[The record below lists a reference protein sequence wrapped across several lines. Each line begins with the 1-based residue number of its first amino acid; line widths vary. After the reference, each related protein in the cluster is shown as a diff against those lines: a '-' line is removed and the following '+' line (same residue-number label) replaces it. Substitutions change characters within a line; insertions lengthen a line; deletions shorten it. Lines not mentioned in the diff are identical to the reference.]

1 MRVLVYKGIF
11 SRFILDH
18 FLLLEFLT
26 MHQMVDDTQHGV
38 VVLWFSKCLIE
49 SAILLA

>member
-18 FLLLEFLT
+18 FILLEFLT
-26 MHQMVDDTQHGV
+26 MHQMVDDTRNMVWWPFGF
-38 VVLWFSKCLIE
+38 L
-49 SAILLA
+49 SASLNQ